1 MALFLINDKRHKY
14 QANMFK
20 FIWRKYKKELIF
32 LLVLLVGLSA
42 LLSRLNQFG
51 VSLIVGA
58 VLMYL
63 YTKYKGEN
71 PGEMK
76 QLKQTLQNQQK
87 EIEALK
93 NRKLNVVGLK
103 NILEVGLMEID
114 TNFTRT
120 WNEKFVE
127 DEKDLHFIG
136 ALQIHLVA
144 KYGVNLKDLTVHI
157 DHDNKTIFIGNLHP
171 KFLSFSE
178 VNHEWKIAEMM
189 EHKKRPWIISNYWKK
204 SERYQELLNQKM
216 EEKRKS
222 LYDEVKKGPEEIQ
235 WLIQPLYQ
243 QVENTMRILLNR
255 GDYDIE
261 FVEDKN
267 LEFLPIDTYFEDP
280 IIHPT
285 VSSNKESL
293 KELKD

>member
-1 MALFLINDKRHKY
+1 
-14 QANMFK
+14 MFK

-51 VSLIVGA
+51 ISLIVGA

-71 PGEMK
+71 PGELK
-76 QLKQTLQNQQK
+76 QLKQTLQNQQQ

-93 NRKLNVVGLK
+93 NRKLNVIGLK
-103 NILEVGLMEID
+103 NILEVGLLEID

-127 DEKDLHFIG
+127 DEQDLHFIG
-136 ALQIHLVA
+136 ALQLHLVA
-144 KYGVNLKDLTVHI
+144 KYGVNLKDLLVHI
-157 DHDNKTIFIGNLHP
+157 NHENKMIFISNLQP

-189 EHKKRPWIISNYWKK
+189 EHKKRPWNISNYWKK
-204 SERYQELLNQKM
+204 SERYQELLNRIM
-216 EEKRKS
+216 EDKRKN
-222 LYDEVKKGPEEIQ
+222 LYEEVKTGPEEIQ
-235 WLIQPLYQ
+235 WLIKPLYQ

-255 GDYDIE
+255 GDYEIE
-261 FVEDKN
+261 FVNDKE
-267 LEFLPIDTYFEDP
+267 LDYLPI
-280 IIHPT
+280 
-285 VSSNKESL
+285 ESFFDETAFQQT
-293 KELKD
+293 KTQQIEKYK

>member
-1 MALFLINDKRHKY
+1 MIR
-14 QANMFK
+14 K
-20 FIWRKYKKELIF
+20 FIWKKYKKELIF

-42 LLSRLNQFG
+42 LLSRLNEFG

-63 YTKYKGEN
+63 YTKYQQDN
-71 PGEMK
+71 PSELK
-76 QLKQTLQNQQK
+76 QLKQTLKNQQQ
-87 EIEALK
+87 EIAELK

-103 NILEVGLMEID
+103 NILEVGLIEID

-120 WNEKFVE
+120 WNEKFEE
-127 DEKDLHFIG
+127 DGKDLHFIG

-144 KYGVNLKDLTVHI
+144 KYGVNLKDLKVQI
-157 DHDNKTIFIGNLHP
+157 DHENKMIYIGNLHP

-178 VNHEWKIAEMM
+178 INHEWKIAEMM

-216 EEKRKS
+216 EEKRKA
-222 LYDEVKKGPEEIQ
+222 LYEEVKKGPEEIQ
-235 WLIQPLYQ
+235 WLIKPLYQ

-255 GDYDIE
+255 ADYEIE
-261 FVEDKN
+261 FVREAN
-267 LEFLPIDTYFEDP
+267 PENFLPIETYFDDP
-280 IIHPT
+280 LLH
-285 VSSNKESL
+285 NKQLE
-293 KELKD
+293 K